1 MSNNIPAYNPAE
13 LQTDTGVLQLFLRQ
27 YLNSF
32 LGTVQP
38 VEVAA
43 VSEDNAFVDVLPL
56 IRQINTQNEEIP
68 ITADNTLY
76 KIPVMKFEGNGC
88 KITYKPAAGDIGLLI
103 ACKFDITNFKNTKAQ
118 STVGSLRQ
126 FNWADG
132 FFLPVS
138 FNSAG
143 DGLVISNQQTTIT
156 LLPASVDINT
166 QTVNIT
172 ADTANVTAMAV
183 KLEDGS
189 LTVIDGISACAQD
202 VKTRVGLCLGENPYD
217 TEEGIDYF
225 NEVLGKTGGIDGVRE
240 MIRRRIKDNEEI
252 VQINRLS
259 TSSADNVLNI
269 TAEISS
275 IYGVF
280 EL

>member
-43 VSEDNAFVDVLPL
+43 VSPDNAFVDVLPL

-132 FFLPVS
+132 LFLPVS

-156 LLPASVDINT
+156 LLPDSVDINT
-166 QTVNIT
+166 QTANIT

-183 KLEDGS
+183 NLGGEGGKGVARIGD
-189 LTVIDGISACAQD
+189 TVE
-202 VKTRVGLCLGENPYD
+202 VNPN
-217 TEEGIDYF
+217 THQG
-225 NEVLGKTGGIDGVRE
+225 T
-240 MIRRRIKDNEEI
+240 
-252 VQINRLS
+252 
-259 TSSADNVLNI
+259 I
-269 TAEISS
+269 TAGSAV
-275 IYGVF
+275 VF
-280 EL
+280 SK

>member
-1 MSNNIPAYNPAE
+1 MNNTPAYNPAE

-27 YLNSF
+27 YLNSV

-68 ITADNTLY
+68 ITADNMLY

-88 KITYKPAAGDIGLLI
+88 KITYKPVVGDIGLLI
-103 ACKFDITNFKNTKAQ
+103 ACKFDITNFKNTKTQ

-132 FFLPVS
+132 FFLPLS

-143 DGLVISNQQTTIT
+143 DGLVISNQETTIT
-156 LLPASVDINT
+156 LLPESVTVNT

-172 ADTANVTAMAV
+172 ASTANVTAGAV
-183 KLEDGS
+183 N
-189 LTVIDGISACAQD
+189 
-202 VKTRVGLCLGENPYD
+202 LGG
-217 TEEGIDYF
+217 EG
-225 NEVLGKTGGIDGVRE
+225 GQGVA
-240 MIRRRIKDNEEI
+240 RIGDAVAVDPNTHKG
-252 VQINRLS
+252 
-259 TSSADNVLNI
+259 TI
-269 TAEISS
+269 TAGSQTVKS
-275 IYGVF
+275 
-280 EL
+280 L

>member
-88 KITYKPAAGDIGLLI
+88 KITYKPAAGDVGLLI
-103 ACKFDITNFKNTKAQ
+103 ACKFDITNFKNAKTQ
-118 STVGSLRQ
+118 SAVGSLRQ

-132 FFLPVS
+132 FFLPIS

-143 DGLVISNQQTTIT
+143 D
-156 LLPASVDINT
+156 
-166 QTVNIT
+166 IT
-172 ADTANVTAMAV
+172 ADTANVTAVKVNLGGEGGKGVARIGDAV
-183 KLEDGS
+183 E
-189 LTVIDGISACAQD
+189 V
-202 VKTRVGLCLGENPYD
+202 NPN
-217 TEEGIDYF
+217 THQG
-225 NEVLGKTGGIDGVRE
+225 T
-240 MIRRRIKDNEEI
+240 
-252 VQINRLS
+252 
-259 TSSADNVLNI
+259 I
-269 TAEISS
+269 TAGSAV
-275 IYGVF
+275 VF
-280 EL
+280 SK

>member
-118 STVGSLRQ
+118 SAKSGLRPQ
-126 FNWADG
+126 
-132 FFLPVS
+132 
-138 FNSAG
+138 
-143 DGLVISNQQTTIT
+143 
-156 LLPASVDINT
+156 
-166 QTVNIT
+166 
-172 ADTANVTAMAV
+172 
-183 KLEDGS
+183 
-189 LTVIDGISACAQD
+189 
-202 VKTRVGLCLGENPYD
+202 
-217 TEEGIDYF
+217 
-225 NEVLGKTGGIDGVRE
+225 
-240 MIRRRIKDNEEI
+240 
-252 VQINRLS
+252 
-259 TSSADNVLNI
+259 
-269 TAEISS
+269 
-275 IYGVF
+275 
-280 EL
+280 